1 MRTGKFLEHMQA
13 ALKAVSI
20 QDPFVSY
27 TALGRQVSYAGYL
40 MLDTLQWVS
49 KAAFG
54 ERMEGVWR
62 KAGIQK
68 P

>member
-49 KAAFG
+49 KG
-54 ERMEGVWR
+54 Y
-62 KAGIQK
+62 
-68 P
+68 